1 MHSGLAQLGFAVTV
15 WDQIGVH
22 MRCPQPATLVS
33 KSLFFALLLIGLA
46 PSPTYAGTFV
56 AFGPANRAKAF
67 RDIWDE
73 MGGPES
79 RKKTKAGKESICS
92 PLGLGEQAPG
102 DQARK
107 KIISVVVSKVTLWI
121 G

>member
-1 MHSGLAQLGFAVTV
+1 MLFIVPEQL
-15 WDQIGVH
+15 VH
-22 MRCPQPATLVS
+22 FFKCPACC
-33 KSLFFALLLIGLA
+33 F
-46 PSPTYAGTFV
+46 
-56 AFGPANRAKAF
+56 
-67 RDIWDE
+67 WDE